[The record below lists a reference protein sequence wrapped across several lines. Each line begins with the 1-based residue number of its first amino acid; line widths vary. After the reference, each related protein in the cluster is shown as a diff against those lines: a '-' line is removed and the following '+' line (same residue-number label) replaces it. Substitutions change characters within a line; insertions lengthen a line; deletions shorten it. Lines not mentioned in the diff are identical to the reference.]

1 MVKGYYVQ
9 LIKKDNKNGTILEKF
24 AFNRELNYSSC
35 KSCYIDASNFLSC
48 LGVHS
53 NAEWLK
59 VGGVL
64 LGDYAEERDRLP
76 KIKNLTHTSEYF
88 TYLVTISCGE

>member
-9 LIKKDNKNGTILEKF
+9 LVKKDNRSGEIAEKF
-24 AFNRELNYSSC
+24 AFNRELNYPSC
-35 KSCYIDASNFLSC
+35 KSCYIDASNFLIC
-48 LGVHS
+48 LGQNS
-53 NAEWLK
+53 NVEWVK

-64 LGDYAEERDRLP
+64 LGDYAEERERLP
-76 KIKNLTHTSEYF
+76 KVKNLTHTSEYF